1 MKRIILLIFL
11 VLLTTIVSAGNVDVK
26 LLSIEPSVV
35 TPGSLFSITFEARNT
50 KTSSI
55 DDVKFELIASAGLE
69 VDSDSDIDF
78 NKINAGEKITLS
90 WLVKVNRFASAGFK
104 KLELEVDED
113 GDTQSLFFPVQV
125 KSLEP
130 TLTINNVLTNPLQVA
145 PGNNIVVS
153 VDLKNQASFLLRNVK
168 IKLDLTNT
176 PFSPIN
182 GINEKTINELNA
194 GEGAN
199 VYFELSAG
207 PEAESGTYKVP
218 INLEYFDE
226 FGTKYNSQNLI
237 SLKIGSIPK
246 LIISQDKSS
255 LIINKKGEI
264 SINFVNNGLTKIK
277 LLTVNIDVDNAQLIS
292 PDSVYLGDLDV
303 DDFQTIDLELFPVS
317 TNVITTLSFS
327 FKDANNNNFQEKY
340 SLPIKVYTEQEA
352 LTLGLTKKSN
362 FLFYLIIIVFIIVV
376 YIIYKIFRRK

>member
-1 MKRIILLIFL
+1 M
-11 VLLTTIVSAGNVDVK
+11 
-26 LLSIEPSVV
+26 
-35 TPGSLFSITFEARNT
+35 
-50 KTSSI
+50 
-55 DDVKFELIASAGLE
+55 
-69 VDSDSDIDF
+69 
-78 NKINAGEKITLS
+78 
-90 WLVKVNRFASAGFK
+90 
-104 KLELEVDED
+104 
-113 GDTQSLFFPVQV
+113 
-125 KSLEP
+125 
-130 TLTINNVLTNPLQVA
+130 
-145 PGNNIVVS
+145 
-153 VDLKNQASFLLRNVK
+153 
-168 IKLDLTNT
+168 
-176 PFSPIN
+176 
-182 GINEKTINELNA
+182 
-194 GEGAN
+194 
-199 VYFELSAG
+199 
-207 PEAESGTYKVP
+207 
-218 INLEYFDE
+218 
-226 FGTKYNSQNLI
+226 I